1 MLFSKDGK
9 KHFMRKGSWMVGAL
23 AFVGAAGIVNKGR
36 KAVKGACDKVKNIM
50 HKCDD

>member
-9 KHFMRKGSWMVGAL
+9 KSCMHKGSWMVGAL

-36 KAVKGACDKVKNIM
+36 KAVKSACDKIKSIM

>member
-1 MLFSKDGK
+1 
-9 KHFMRKGSWMVGAL
+9 MRKGSWMVGAL

-36 KAVKGACDKVKNIM
+36 KVVKGACDKIKSIM

>member
-9 KHFMRKGSWMVGAL
+9 KPRMRKGSWMVGAL

-36 KAVKGACDKVKNIM
+36 KAVKSACDKIKCMM